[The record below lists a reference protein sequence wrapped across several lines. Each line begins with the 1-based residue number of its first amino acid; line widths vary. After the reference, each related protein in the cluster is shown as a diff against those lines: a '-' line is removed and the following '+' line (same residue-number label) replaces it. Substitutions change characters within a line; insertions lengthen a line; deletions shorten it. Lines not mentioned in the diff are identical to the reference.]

1 MCRWLAYRGEPMYLE
16 DLVAAPKYSLIAQ
29 SLACREGAKHTNGDG
44 FGIAWYD
51 RREEP
56 GQYREV
62 FPAWSD
68 DNLRN
73 LCRHLRSGLFLAHV
87 RAATGTATIRPNCH
101 PFTAGRMSFMHNG
114 QIEHYDLVRRQLE
127 ALIPD
132 ALYTHRAGTTDS
144 EVMFLLAV
152 AEGIERDPL
161 GACERAIFRIEQ
173 VLRAAGLP
181 VSVRFSA
188 AFSDGRVTHAVR
200 YSSDEVV
207 PTVYYKKTP
216 EGVIAVSEPLDERPD
231 FWTPLNPG
239 SALRIAPE
247 GLSVHDFMPNR
258 A

>member
-1 MCRWLAYRGEPMYLE
+1 MCRWLAYRGEPMFLE

-29 SLACREGAKHTNGDG
+29 SLACREGAKNTNGDG

-56 GQYREV
+56 GLYREV

-68 DNLRN
+68 ENLRN

-101 PFTAGRMSFMHNG
+101 PFSVGRISFMHNG
-114 QIEHYDLVRRQLE
+114 LIEGYEQLRRQME
-127 ALIPD
+127 AMIPD
-132 ALYTHRAGTTDS
+132 ALYRHRVGTTDS
-144 EVMFLLAV
+144 EVLFLLMM
-152 AEGIERDPL
+152 AEGLERDPV
-161 GACERAIFRIEQ
+161 GATERAIFRVER
-173 VLRAAGLP
+173 LMEEHGLP
-181 VSVRFSA
+181 VSLRFSA

-200 YSSDEVV
+200 YSSDETV

-216 EGVIAVSEPLDERPD
+216 EGVIVVSEPLDDQPD
-231 FWTPLNPG
+231 YWTKLDPG
-239 SALRIAPE
+239 RVLRIAPE
-247 GLSVHDFMPNR
+247 GLSVHGFTPQ